1 MSSRKRELIQ
11 FIKRLYPDRSE
22 IALHEPKLGR
32 EDEIFVQRAVSENC
46 VASVGEYVKNFE
58 DQLRSLAGRNFAVAT
73 VNGTSALHLA
83 LLAAGVQA
91 GEEVITQPLNFIA
104 GCNAIHY
111 CGAHPSFVD
120 VSRATLGMDSE
131 SLKEFLF
138 SVTERRN
145 DGELWNKK
153 TNRKIRACIPMNT
166 FGHRADLR
174 EIKETLRT
182 YKIKM
187 IVDSAEALGSTAYGS
202 PITNWGD
209 VAVLSFNGNKIVT
222 SGGGGALLLD
232 DEDEAEKIRFL
243 ATTAKVEKGYESEHT
258 EVGFNYR
265 MPNLN
270 AALGCAQIR
279 RLQEFVDIKREIA
292 RRYQIECERIG
303 VEFFVEPEES
313 KSNYW
318 LNCIFLK
325 DLDERN
331 EFIRMAHESRV
342 HVRPAWRLMH
352 HANMNRT
359 GMWLDLSN
367 SEWLVER
374 IVNLP
379 SGVSGSAFDSELNQ
393 DLP

>member
-1 MSSRKRELIQ
+1 MSSEKRELIQ
-11 FIKRLYPDRSE
+11 FIKRLYPGRST
-22 IALHEPKLGR
+22 IALHEPKLGP
-32 EDEIFVQRAVSENC
+32 EDVMFVQRAVSENC

-120 VSRATLGMDSE
+120 INRTTLGMDSE

-174 EIKETLRT
+174 EIKETLRA

-243 ATTAKVEKGYESEHT
+243 ATTAKIEKGYESEHT

-270 AALGCAQIR
+270 AALGCAQIE
-279 RLQEFVDIKREIA
+279 RLDDFVEIKRKIA
-292 RRYQIECERIG
+292 ESYQQACGRLGIQC
-303 VEFFVEPEES
+303 FVEPEES
-313 KSNYW
+313 ESNYW
-318 LNCIFLK
+318 LNCIIAK
-325 DLDERN
+325 DQDERDA
-331 EFIRMAHESRV
+331 FIRAAHASGIK
-342 HVRPAWRLMH
+342 VRPVWQLMH
-352 HANMNRT
+352 HTKMYQSA
-359 GMWLDLSN
+359 MWLDLSN
-367 SEWLVER
+367 AEWLSER
-374 IVNLP
+374 IVSLP
-379 SGVSGSAFDSELNQ
+379 SGVCGSTFDS
-393 DLP
+393 DSA